1 MQTGSF
7 FVGNAFKD
15 AYNRAA
21 SMINLCY
28 CGNAKILPGLLLSLL
43 SLRETSAEPLTVYL
57 LTADLSF
64 LNKDY
69 EPIPQKNRAYL
80 EKVLQEK
87 NKDSQVILLDETR
100 RFYPLFQDSPNLKT
114 PYTPYSMLR
123 LIFDLEMALPSHL
136 LYLDTDAIALK
147 DISSLYHF
155 GPWANATGRWLSMR
169 STANSST
176 PITAIPGV
184 ILFDLEKDKTRR
196 TSRRRPRPPQR
207 KEDTRCQTKRPSIGF
222 GRDKIL
228 FLPRIYNE
236 QREIF
241 PDTVIRHYCQQV
253 RPLPVMHVEKAKP
266 WDGEKYHKAYPK
278 VNLLRKMNK
287 FYYFTIAVAPPE

>member
-147 DISSLYHF
+147 DISSLYHLDLGECDRAMALDAVYSKLF
-155 GPWANATGRWLSMR
+155 DAHYC
-169 STANSST
+169 NS
-176 PITAIPGV
+176 GV
-184 ILFDLEKDKTRR
+184 ILFDLEKVRR
-196 TSRRRPRPPQR
+196 DGLLEEGRALLNEKKYTMPDQEAFNR
-207 KEDTRCQTKRPSIGF
+207 I

-278 VNLLRKMNK
+278 EPHEVLLKLFEEK
-287 FYYFTIAVAPPE
+287 KKGLD

>member
-87 NKDSQVILLDETR
+87 NKDSQVILLDETQA
-100 RFYPLFQDSPNLKT
+100 FLPFISGFAEPQN
-114 PYTPYSMLR
+114 
-123 LIFDLEMALPSHL
+123 AL
-136 LYLDTDAIALK
+136 YA
-147 DISSLYHF
+147 
-155 GPWANATGRWLSMR
+155 
-169 STANSST
+169 
-176 PITAIPGV
+176 
-184 ILFDLEKDKTRR
+184 LFD
-196 TSRRRPRPPQR
+196 
-207 KEDTRCQTKRPSIGF
+207 
-222 GRDKIL
+222 
-228 FLPRIYNE
+228 
-236 QREIF
+236 
-241 PDTVIRHYCQQV
+241 
-253 RPLPVMHVEKAKP
+253 
-266 WDGEKYHKAYPK
+266 
-278 VNLLRKMNK
+278 
-287 FYYFTIAVAPPE
+287 APIDL